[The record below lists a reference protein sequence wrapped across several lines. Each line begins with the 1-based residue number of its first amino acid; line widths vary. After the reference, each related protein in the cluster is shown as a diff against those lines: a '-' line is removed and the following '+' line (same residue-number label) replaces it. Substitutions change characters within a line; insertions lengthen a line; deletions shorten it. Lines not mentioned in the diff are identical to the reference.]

1 MSNWENRFKE
11 MQVDSRVTVYFLIF
25 VAVLNGIGSWLRV
38 SWLEAGTF
46 WRYMWYAGVAYVAVN
61 RAVLNIVSEAVKELQ
76 DSMEEIRE
84 AVERLEN
91 ARR

>member
-1 MSNWENRFKE
+1 MSNWEARLKE
-11 MQVDSRVTVYFLIF
+11 MQIDSRVVLYFLIF
-25 VAVLNGIGSWLRV
+25 VAVLSGIGSWLRV
-38 SWLEAGTF
+38 SWLEVGTF
-46 WRYMWYAGVAYVAVN
+46 WRYMWYACLAYVAVN

-84 AVERLEN
+84 AVEHLES